1 MDVLTFDN
9 IYIVAL
15 LQEYFLGQIPQ
26 LEIEFIP
33 QPGCADADGQTQSIF
48 REIRLRLKRGPGIE
62 ILHNIYHYVRLVL
75 YN

>member
-15 LQEYFLGQIPQ
+15 LQEYFLGQIQQ

-33 QPGCADADGQTQSIF
+33 QPGCADGQTHSIF